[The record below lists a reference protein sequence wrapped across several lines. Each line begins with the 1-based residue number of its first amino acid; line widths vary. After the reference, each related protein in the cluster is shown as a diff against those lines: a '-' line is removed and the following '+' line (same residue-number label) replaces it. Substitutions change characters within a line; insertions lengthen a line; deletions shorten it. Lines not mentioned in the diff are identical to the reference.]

1 MHQELILDRPIVSF
15 DLETTGL
22 DVQNDR
28 IVEFAAIKLLPHG
41 ERRVLSFRVNPKR
54 PINPE
59 AMKVHGIRDEDVRDL
74 PGFEARAREVAEFL
88 DGADLTGFNI
98 ERFDLPM
105 LSVEFKRV
113 RISFPFAGTSILDSH
128 KLFLKMEP
136 RDLTSAYRYYCNA
149 TLEDAHA
156 AEADAQAA
164 LDVLLG
170 QVKRY
175 PQVPTAVHD
184 LAAFIKPRDPNA
196 LDQEGKLKWRDG
208 QAVITFGKHRGRSL
222 QELVRA
228 ETNYLHWILD
238 KDFAPELK
246 GIIREALDGNFP
258 KPN

>member
-28 IVEFAAIKLLPHG
+28 IVEFAAIKLFPSG

-59 AMKVHGIRDEDVRDL
+59 AMKVHGIRDEDVSGL
-74 PGFEARAREVAEFL
+74 PGFDSRAQEVAEFL

-105 LSVEFKRV
+105 LTTEMKRV
-113 RISFPFAGTSILDSH
+113 GISFPFTGTAILDSH

-136 RDLTSAYRYYCNA
+136 RDLSSAYRFYCNA

-170 QVKRY
+170 QVQRY
-175 PQVPTAVHD
+175 PKVPTSVND
-184 LAAFIKPRDPNA
+184 LASFIKPRDPNA
-196 LDQEGKLKWRDG
+196 LDHDGKLRWQDG
-208 QAVITFGKHRGRSL
+208 HAVLTFGKHRGRTL
-222 QELVRA
+222 QELVRG
-228 ETNYLHWILD
+228 ESNYLNWILD
-238 KDFAPELK
+238 KDFSPELK
-246 GIIREALDGNFP
+246 GIIREALQGNFP
-258 KPN
+258 NQN

>member
-28 IVEFAAIKLLPHG
+28 IVEFAAIKLHPNG
-41 ERRVLSFRVNPKR
+41 DRKVLSFRVNPKR

-59 AMKVHGIRDEDVRDL
+59 AIKVHGIRDEDVGHL
-74 PGFEARAREVAEFL
+74 PGFEARAREVAEFV

-105 LSVEFKRV
+105 LSVELKRV
-113 RISFPFAGTSILDSH
+113 GISFPFAGTAILDSH
-128 KLFLKMEP
+128 KLFLKMAP
-136 RDLTSAYRYYCNA
+136 RDLSSAYRYYCNA

-170 QVKRY
+170 QVQRY
-175 PQVPTAVHD
+175 PQVPTAVND
-184 LAAFIKPRDPNA
+184 LASFIKPRDPNA
-196 LDQEGKLKWRDG
+196 LDQEGKLKWQDG

-258 KPN
+258 KSN